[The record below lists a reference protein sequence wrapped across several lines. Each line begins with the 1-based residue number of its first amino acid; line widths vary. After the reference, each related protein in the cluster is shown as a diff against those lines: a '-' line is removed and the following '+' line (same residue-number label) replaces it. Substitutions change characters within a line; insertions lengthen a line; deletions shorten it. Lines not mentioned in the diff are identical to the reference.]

1 MPDNPS
7 VTADEGREAA
17 PDTAQ
22 ADRLYRGFPDFSA
35 WGELTATD
43 LDLWSRFAS
52 SLEERRKAATPDAL
66 KAAVEVAVRAAALDT
81 GAIEGLYTT
90 DRGFTMTVAL
100 QHLAWEQMIEER
112 GAGVRELFEAQLE
125 AYELVLD
132 TVTRKLPITEAWIR
146 SLHETLCAPQKTYR
160 VLTEVGWQEQ
170 EFPKGQYKVRPNH
183 VRLTD
188 GSFHAYAPV
197 DQVPSE
203 MHRLLEQVR
212 TPEFEAAHPVLQASY
227 IHYSFVVIHPLA
239 DGNGRVARALASV
252 FFYRA
257 ESIPLV
263 IFSNQRPAY
272 IDALAAADRGD
283 HSPVISFFLDRG
295 IDTMQ
300 LVAESLMTA
309 EVRRPEDLAPR
320 LTQAAENLARLA
332 DEEVDNLA
340 LRLFNEIDE
349 QFDSQVKALGLVL
362 WRLRIWELA
371 EPLPVRYRVATR
383 SFSAEQ
389 LVLRLHAADS
399 WKAELTVSILFGKD
413 RSNPFPFLV
422 CGHGSTD
429 QLEIRLS
436 DVSPELTPGIKLR
449 LSNWVQRH
457 LGRLMSDLERQAG
470 V

>member
-1 MPDNPS
+1 M
-7 VTADEGREAA
+7 TANENHDA
-17 PDTAQ
+17 PLDTAQ
-22 ADRLYRGFPDFSA
+22 ADRLYREFPDFSA
-35 WGELTATD
+35 WGGLTSTD
-43 LDLWSRFAS
+43 VDLWDRFAS
-52 SLEERRKAATPDAL
+52 SLAKRRKAATPEAL

-132 TVTRKLPITEAWIR
+132 AVTRKLPITEAWIR
-146 SLHETLCAPQKTYR
+146 ALHEKLCGSQKTYQ

-170 EFPKGQYKVRPNH
+170 ELPKGQYKIRPNH
-183 VRLTD
+183 VLLTD
-188 GSFHAYAPV
+188 GTFHAYAPM
-197 DQVPSE
+197 DRVPDE
-203 MHRLLEQVR
+203 MHRLLEQIR
-212 TPEFEAAHPVLQASY
+212 TPEFETAHPVLQASY
-227 IHYSFVVIHPLA
+227 IHYALVVIHPFA

-263 IFSNQRPAY
+263 IFSNQRLAY
-272 IDALAAADRGD
+272 VDALATADKGD
-283 HSPVISFFLDRG
+283 HGAVISFFLDRE

-309 EVRRPEDLAPR
+309 VRRPEDLAPR
-320 LTQAAENLARLA
+320 LTQAAENLARLS

-340 LRLFNEIDE
+340 LRLFNKIDE

-362 WRLRIWELA
+362 WRLRIWDLS
-371 EPLPVRYRVATR
+371 EPFPARYRVATR
-383 SFSAEQ
+383 SFPAEQ
-389 LVLRLHAADS
+389 LVLRLHATDS
-399 WKAELTVSILFGKD
+399 LKAELTVSILFGKD

-422 CGHGSTD
+422 RGHGSTD
-429 QLEIRLS
+429 ELEIRLS

-449 LSNWVQRH
+449 LSNWVKRH
-457 LGRLMSDLERQAG
+457 LGRLISDLERQAG
-470 V
+470 L